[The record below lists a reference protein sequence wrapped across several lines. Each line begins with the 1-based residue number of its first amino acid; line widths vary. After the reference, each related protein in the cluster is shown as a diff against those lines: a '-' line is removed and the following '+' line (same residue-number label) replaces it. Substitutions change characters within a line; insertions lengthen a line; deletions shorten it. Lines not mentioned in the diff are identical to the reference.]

1 VKLPKSS
8 KKDSHYND
16 FCSTRLANISAAFSK
31 KGGVKGMSNFQ
42 AVFIDRDG
50 TIGGTG
56 HFIHPK
62 DFSLFEGAQEAINEL
77 KTAGFK
83 VYAFTNQ
90 HRIASGQATIDDFKK
105 QFFEFGFDDSYI
117 CPHGSNESCDCKK
130 PSPGMLHR
138 AAKQYGLDL
147 TRCIVIGDVGD
158 TDMLAAHAV
167 GAGKILVR
175 TGWGEGSL
183 NEYRYKWDETTPD
196 YIAQNFNDAVKWIL
210 SGSS

>member
-1 VKLPKSS
+1 MSS
-8 KKDSHYND
+8 
-16 FCSTRLANISAAFSK
+16 L
-31 KGGVKGMSNFQ
+31 Q

-77 KTAGFK
+77 KAAGLK
-83 VYAFTNQ
+83 VFAFTNQ
-90 HRIASGQATIDDFKK
+90 HRISRGQATIDDFRK
-105 QFFEFGFDDSYI
+105 QFTEFGFDDSFI

-138 AAKQYGLDL
+138 AAEQYSLDL
-147 TRCIVIGDVGD
+147 TRCVVIGDVGE

-167 GAGKILVR
+167 GAKRILVK
-175 TGWGEGSL
+175 TGWGNGSL
-183 NEYRYKWDETTPD
+183 TEYRYNWVETSPD
-196 YIAQNFNDAVKWIL
+196 YIAQNIIDAVKWIL
-210 SGSS
+210 PSNS